1 MSDDRPDI
9 DHIGPPPDDPWE
21 ELDEIWDDIGEGLL
35 EEAFELADDLKHR
48 FPQHGDVALARGAVC
63 YEVGLI
69 ADTLEEAN
77 RALSLECDD
86 RRLAMWYRAAAHHY
100 LWDFEAARIE
110 LENLT
115 REDSSFAEAWYL
127 HAQVCEM
134 QNDQVGARRGYE
146 RAAQLAPE
154 RFFRPARIDESAME
168 SAVASARSE
177 LDPEFQLAL
186 DELAVIVEE
195 LPTREI
201 ASGHGENDEMLPPDL
216 LGLYV
221 GRSRLDSSVFHPVE
235 EPGLIFLFQR
245 NLERVCPTRE
255 ALVDEIRTTLWHEL
269 AHHLGFEEEDM
280 ADLDLE

>member
-9 DHIGPPPDDPWE
+9 KHIGPPPDDPSD
-21 ELDEIWDDIGEGLL
+21 ELEEIWENIGEGLL
-35 EEAFELADDLKHR
+35 EEAFELADELKQR
-48 FPQHGDVALARGAVC
+48 YPQDGDVALARGAVC

-69 ADTLEEAN
+69 RETLEEAN
-77 RALSLECDD
+77 RAIQLECEED
-86 RRLAMWYRAAAHHY
+86 RLAVWYRAAAYHY
-100 LWDFEAARIE
+100 LWDFGAARVD
-110 LENLT
+110 LEELT
-115 REDSSFAEAWYL
+115 RLDPDFAEAWYL

-146 RAAQLAPE
+146 RAAQLSPE
-154 RFFRPARIDESAME
+154 RFFRPIRIDDAAIE
-168 SAVASARSE
+168 SAVADAREE
-177 LDPEFQLAL
+177 LDAEFRLAL
-186 DELAVIVEE
+186 DELAVIIEE
-195 LPTREI
+195 LPTRDI
-201 ASGHGENDEMLPPDL
+201 ASGNGEETELLPPDL

-221 GRSRLDSSVFHPVE
+221 GRSKLESSVFDPID

-280 ADLDLE
+280 GDLDLD